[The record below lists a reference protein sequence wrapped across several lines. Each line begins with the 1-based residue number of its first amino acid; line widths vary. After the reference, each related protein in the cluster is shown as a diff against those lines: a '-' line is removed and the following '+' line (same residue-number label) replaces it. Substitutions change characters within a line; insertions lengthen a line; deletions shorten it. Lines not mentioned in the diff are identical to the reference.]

1 MRVVAMLNMEDFLMI
16 RDLYNQG
23 LNISQIAQKTGFDR
37 KTVRKHLSARTP
49 PSVQPRAGKPSK
61 LDDYKDYIQNRITA
75 YPLSAARIHREIREL
90 GFTGKY
96 TIVKDYLREVRPSR
110 SVPAV
115 YRYETKPG
123 VQAQVDWGECGHL
136 DVDGRRRKLYCFSM
150 ILGYSRMRYVVF
162 TLSTDVYTLIQC
174 HLDAF
179 EYFGGYTEEVLY
191 DNIKTV
197 IIKRAIR
204 ADDHTWNP
212 KFEDFFSHHGFI
224 PRLCKPYCPQTKG
237 KVENTIGYVKR
248 DFLLG
253 GTFSSLDD
261 MNRQLLQWCNRV
273 NAEPHGTTHEIPF
286 DRLQQEHLKSL
297 AVIPPYRL
305 RREAHRKISREAFV
319 SYLGNRYS
327 VPHRYAGRDA
337 VLELHDGQMTV
348 RVGIEVICSHTVV
361 PGHTRI
367 IREEEH
373 FSGLLGEARCYNN
386 LQGKVSKPLFTVV
399 PPQVEHR
406 SLSVY
411 DRFSDEVRL

>member
-1 MRVVAMLNMEDFLMI
+1 MRVVAMLNLEDFLVI

-37 KTVRKHLSARTP
+37 KTVRKYLSARTP
-49 PSVQPRAGKPSK
+49 PSAAPRVSKPSK
-61 LDDYKDYIQNRITA
+61 LDDYKEYIQNRITA
-75 YPLSAARIHREIREL
+75 YPLSAARIHREIQEL

-96 TIVKDYLREVRPSR
+96 TIVKDYIREVRPTR

-115 YRYETKPG
+115 YRYETEPG
-123 VQAQVDWGECGHL
+123 VQAQVDWGECGYL
-136 DVDGRRRKLYCFSM
+136 DIDGKSRKLYCFSM
-150 ILGYSRMRYVVF
+150 ILGYSWMRYAIF

-179 EYFGGYTEEVLY
+179 EYFGGYTEEILY
-191 DNIKTV
+191 DDIKTV
-197 IIKRAIR
+197 IIKRALR
-204 ADDHTWNP
+204 VDDHQWNQ

-237 KVENTIGYVKR
+237 KIENTIGYIKR

-253 GTFSSLDD
+253 GIFSSLDD

-286 DRLQQEHLKSL
+286 DRLRQENLKSIAMIL
-297 AVIPPYRL
+297 PYRL
-305 RREAHRKISREAFV
+305 RREEHRKISREAFV

-327 VPHRYAGRDA
+327 VPHQYAGRDA
-337 VLELHDGQMTV
+337 VLELHDGQMTI
-348 RVGIEVICSHTVV
+348 RVGVDVICSHTVA

-367 IREEEH
+367 IRKREH
-373 FSGLLGEARCYNN
+373 FSGLLGEARWCNN
-386 LQGKVSKPLFTVV
+386 LKGKVSKPLFTVV

-406 SLSVY
+406 PLSVY
-411 DRFSDEVRL
+411 AMFSDEVRP